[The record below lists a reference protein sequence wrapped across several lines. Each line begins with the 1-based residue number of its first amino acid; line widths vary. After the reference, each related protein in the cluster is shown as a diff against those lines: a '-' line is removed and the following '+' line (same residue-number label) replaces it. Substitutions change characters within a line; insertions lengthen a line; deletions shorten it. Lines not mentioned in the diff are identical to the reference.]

1 MAANRVRALRGI
13 SIALVVFVML
23 TFSAELKKASAA
35 SDRKQLIVEEVAKGE
50 PPVGV
55 DTFLDMI
62 GLDRS
67 SLATNRLR
75 SASRT
80 PQPAGS

>member
-1 MAANRVRALRGI
+1 MRA
-13 SIALVVFVML
+13 
-23 TFSAELKKASAA
+23 TDASAV
-35 SDRKQLIVEEVAKGE
+35 SV